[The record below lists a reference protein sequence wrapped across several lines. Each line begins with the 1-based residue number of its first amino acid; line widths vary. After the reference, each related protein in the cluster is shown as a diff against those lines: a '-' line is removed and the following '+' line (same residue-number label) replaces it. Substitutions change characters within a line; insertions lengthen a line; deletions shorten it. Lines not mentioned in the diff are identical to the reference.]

1 MFVALNTIIPIMSRC
16 NKSSLC
22 YNTFHALP
30 LIPNTLLMDQ
40 LILDNNALFC
50 KVLIW
55 CSLPDTHTLIDCPK
69 FWYWYKRYLHLYYDE
84 QLWLFSKN
92 IGQNNNGQ
100 SWSNVSFPYKA
111 LTSTNIFHKR
121 RRKRFLN
128 SAVELN
134 IMSIHCSWGNLR
146 ANTLVGFQCLDRG
159 RRFLFWVHQSSGFFN
174 SWNRIL

>member
-16 NKSSLC
+16 NESSLC

-40 LILDNNALFC
+40 LILDNNAFLARL
-50 KVLIW
+50 KSDV
-55 CSLPDTHTLIDCPK
+55 HRK
-69 FWYWYKRYLHLYYDE
+69 FWYWYKRYLYLYYDE
-84 QLWLFSKN
+84 QLWQFSKS
-92 IGQNNNGQ
+92 IEQNNNGQ

-111 LTSTNIFHKR
+111 LTSTDIFHKR

>member
-1 MFVALNTIIPIMSRC
+1 MHSLWYQTHYSWISWYLITMNFWQGLSLMFSAL
-16 NKSSLC
+16 
-22 YNTFHALP
+22 YY
-30 LIPNTLLMDQ
+30 Q
-40 LILDNNALFC
+40 
-50 KVLIW
+50 
-55 CSLPDTHTLIDCPK
+55 
-69 FWYWYKRYLHLYYDE
+69 YERYLYLYYDE
-84 QLWLFSKN
+84 QLWQFSKS

-111 LTSTNIFHKR
+111 LTSTDIFHKR

>member
-1 MFVALNTIIPIMSRC
+1 MHLLVRL
-16 NKSSLC
+16 KSDVLC
-22 YNTFHALP
+22 
-30 LIPNTLLMDQ
+30 LIYTLS
-40 LILDNNALFC
+40 ILKDN
-50 KVLIW
+50 
-55 CSLPDTHTLIDCPK
+55 PK
-69 FWYWYKRYLHLYYDE
+69 FWYWYKRYLYLYYDE
-84 QLWLFSKN
+84 QLWLFSKS

-111 LTSTNIFHKR
+111 LTSTDIFHKR